1 MEYKVRLFRNGC
13 LIKKTTGTD
22 GDTLLNVVTKAG
34 EFLDAP
40 CGGNGKCGKCLVQ
53 LSPNGEKVK
62 ACKTYIEGET
72 DIYLPDEMDEMQI
85 ADIGAGAEHD
95 TGNAK
100 GPYGIA
106 VDIGTTTVVA
116 HLTDLPTGT
125 RIATSSGVNEQR
137 RFGADV
143 ISRIQYCA
151 ENGHEELTRVIR
163 KQIAELIS
171 DNIKKSGI
179 SKDDI
184 KYITIAG
191 NTIMEHLFVGDSP
204 VGMGVVP
211 FTPISL
217 YGDERPAGED
227 MPVAEDAVC
236 YISPCVSSYVGGDI
250 TAGMIACDI
259 DKDDGAT
266 VYLDIGTNGE
276 MGLKIK
282 DKCIVC
288 ATAAGPAFEGAE
300 ITCGMAA
307 VPGAVNHTRWKD
319 NKLEIDIIG
328 NVQPSGICGSGLL
341 DTLAIM
347 LDNGV
352 VDETGRLLAKD
363 ELEGPICDYMGK
375 REGKNVFWLNKEN
388 DVCITSDDVRK
399 LQLAKAAIAAGIQTM
414 MKHAGITKIEKFLLC
429 GGFGSFMDQKSAAR
443 MGLFPTSFLPVS
455 KTMGNTAGE
464 GAALAVWSNE
474 TRERL
479 NDFRDKCEYIEL
491 SDSLVFNEEFIEQM
505 MFEE

>member
-1 MEYKVRLFRNGC
+1 MEYSVKLYRNGR
-13 LIKKTTGTD
+13 LIKDAKGTA
-22 GDTLLNVVTKAG
+22 GDTLLNVITKAG

-53 LSPNGEKVK
+53 LAPDGEKVK
-62 ACKTYIEGET
+62 ACCTELSADT
-72 DIYLPDEMDEMQI
+72 DIYLPDEMDEMKI
-85 ADIGAGAEHD
+85 ADIGSGAQHD
-95 TGNAK
+95 TGDAK

-116 HLTDLPTGT
+116 HLTDLPTGK

-163 KQIAELIS
+163 TQIAGLIN
-171 DNIKKSGI
+171 DNIRKAGI
-179 SKDDI
+179 SKDEI
-184 KYITIAG
+184 KYLSIAG
-191 NTIMEHLFVGDSP
+191 NTIMEHLFAGDSP

-211 FTPISL
+211 FTPVSL

-227 MPVAEDAVC
+227 MPVAKDAVL
-236 YISPCVSSYVGGDI
+236 YLAPCVSSYVGGDI
-250 TAGMIACDI
+250 TAGMIACDL
-259 DKDDGAT
+259 DDDEGAT
-266 VYLDIGTNGE
+266 IYLDIGTNGE

-307 VPGAVNHTRWKD
+307 VPGAVNHARWV
-319 NKLEIDIIG
+319 NGKLEYDVVG
-328 NVQPSGICGSGLL
+328 NTVPTGICGSGLL
-341 DTLAIM
+341 DVLALM
-347 LDNGV
+347 LDCGV
-352 VDETGRLLAKD
+352 VDESGRLLGKD
-363 ELEGPICDYMGK
+363 ELDGPITDYMGR
-375 REGKNVFWLNKEN
+375 RENKNVFWISEEN
-388 DVCITSDDVRK
+388 DVCVTSDDVRK

-414 MKHAGITKIEKFLLC
+414 LRHAGIKEVGSFLLC

-464 GAALAVWSNE
+464 GAALTVWSE
-474 TRERL
+474 EARKRL
-479 NDFRDKCEYIEL
+479 NQFRDDCEYIEL

-505 MFEE
+505 MFE